1 MIIIEG
7 TSFEKS
13 GGYTA
18 YLKASG
24 TSDKKKTIIKEL
36 FDYRN
41 GDGYQTD
48 GIQIHETTFEIK
60 YQILEKHGFDRIVHL
75 CNILGAYFTNKGDL
89 TSLKKRPIYSDW
101 LDENEGEKSFNYG
114 GVLLPKITPEKFNDD
129 IIHYPFISYNREVS
143 LYRKQS
149 SRFLSSQRPRS
160 LESTEESFVKNVE
173 SYQMLILIENSMV
186 IL

>member
-36 FDYRN
+36 FDYRD
-41 GDGYQTD
+41 GDGESYG
-48 GIQIHETTFEIK
+48 GIQLHETTFEIK
-60 YQILEKHGFDRIVHL
+60 TQILEKHGFIKITHL

-89 TSLKKRPIYSDW
+89 TSLGKRPVYSDW
-101 LDENEGEKSFNYG
+101 FNESEGEKSFSYG
-114 GVLLPKITPEKFNDD
+114 GVVLPKITPEKFNDD
-129 IIHYPFISYNREVS
+129 IIHYPFYCYKREVS
-143 LYRKQS
+143 LFSFY
-149 SRFLSSQRPRS
+149 F
-160 LESTEESFVKNVE
+160 EEYLFRQKLAYQKN
-173 SYQMLILIENSMV
+173 YKFT
-186 IL
+186 

>member
-24 TSDKKKTIIKEL
+24 TSDKEKTIIKEL
-36 FDYRN
+36 FDYRD
-41 GDGYQTD
+41 GDG
-48 GIQIHETTFEIK
+48 GVVLHETTFEIK

-89 TSLKKRPIYSDW
+89 TSLKTKPVYSD
-101 LDENEGEKSFNYG
+101 LLNKSEGEKSFNYE

-143 LYRKQS
+143 LFSFY
-149 SRFLSSQRPRS
+149 F
-160 LESTEESFVKNVE
+160 EEYLFRQKLAYQKN
-173 SYQMLILIENSMV
+173 YKFT
-186 IL
+186 

>member
-36 FDYRN
+36 FDYRD
-41 GDGYQTD
+41 GDGESYG
-48 GIQIHETTFEIK
+48 GIQLHETTFEIK
-60 YQILEKHGFDRIVHL
+60 YQILEEHGFDRIVHL

-101 LDENEGEKSFNYG
+101 LDENEGEKSFNYE

-129 IIHYPFISYNREVS
+129 IIHYPFISYNRDINLFSFYFEDY
-143 LYRKQS
+143 LFRQKLAYQKNYK
-149 SRFLSSQRPRS
+149 LS
-160 LESTEESFVKNVE
+160 
-173 SYQMLILIENSMV
+173 
-186 IL
+186 

>member
-60 YQILEKHGFDRIVHL
+60 YQILEEHGFDRIVHL

-89 TSLKKRPIYSDW
+89 TSLGKRPVYSDW
-101 LDENEGEKSFNYG
+101 FNESEGEKSFSYG
-114 GVLLPKITPEKFNDD
+114 GVVLPKITPEKFNDD
-129 IIHYPFISYNREVS
+129 IIHYPFYSYKREVS
-143 LYRKQS
+143 LFSFY
-149 SRFLSSQRPRS
+149 F
-160 LESTEESFVKNVE
+160 EEYLFRQKLAYQKN
-173 SYQMLILIENSMV
+173 YKFT
-186 IL
+186 

>member
-7 TSFEKS
+7 TTFKKS
-13 GGYTA
+13 GGYEV

-41 GDGYQTD
+41 GDGYQLG

-60 YQILEKHGFDRIVHL
+60 HQILEEHGYIRIVHL

-89 TSLKKRPIYSDW
+89 TSLKTQPVYSDW
-101 LDENEGEKSFNYG
+101 FNENEGKKFFNYKE
-114 GVLLPKITPEKFNDD
+114 VLLPKITPEKFNDD
-129 IIHYPFISYNREVS
+129 MIHYPFISYNRDVS
-143 LYRKQS
+143 LFSVY
-149 SRFLSSQRPRS
+149 F
-160 LESTEESFVKNVE
+160 EEYLFRHKLAYQKN
-173 SYQMLILIENSMV
+173 YKFTY
-186 IL
+186 

>member
-7 TSFEKS
+7 ISFEKS

-36 FDYRN
+36 FDYRD
-41 GDGYQTD
+41 GDG
-48 GIQIHETTFEIK
+48 GIELNETTFEIK
-60 YQILEKHGFDRIVHL
+60 TQILEKHGFDRIVHL

-143 LYRKQS
+143 LFSFY
-149 SRFLSSQRPRS
+149 F
-160 LESTEESFVKNVE
+160 EEYLFRQKLAYQKN
-173 SYQMLILIENSMV
+173 YKFT
-186 IL
+186 

>member
-24 TSDKKKTIIKEL
+24 TSDKRKTIIKEL

-60 YQILEKHGFDRIVHL
+60 YQILEEHGFDRIVHL

-89 TSLKKRPIYSDW
+89 TSLKTKPIYSD
-101 LDENEGEKSFNYG
+101 LLNKSEGEKSFNYE

-129 IIHYPFISYNREVS
+129 IIHYPFYSYKREVS
-143 LYRKQS
+143 L
-149 SRFLSSQRPRS
+149 F
-160 LESTEESFVKNVE
+160 SFYFEDYLFRQKLAYQKN
-173 SYQMLILIENSMV
+173 YKFT
-186 IL
+186 